1 MTAYLQIGDH
11 AEEIALQE
19 NTFCVGIESHDG
31 NGNNLFAINALMDHY
46 PCYKIKRNLPQG
58 GTVALLCYTHT
69 DPTVREIL
77 ERYRDLPMVEISEP
91 QYKLTVII

>member
-1 MTAYLQIGDH
+1 MTAYLQIGDR

-46 PCYKIKRNLPQG
+46 PFYEIKRNLPQG

-69 DPTVREIL
+69 DPAIQEIL
-77 ERYRDLPMVEISEP
+77 DRYQGMPMVEIEEKA
-91 QYKLTVII
+91 YRLTVIV

>member
-11 AEEIALQE
+11 VEEIALQE

-46 PCYKIKRNLPQG
+46 PCYEIKRNLPQG
-58 GTVALLCYTHT
+58 GIVALLCYTHT
-69 DPTVREIL
+69 DPSVHEIL
-77 ERYRDLPMVEISEP
+77 GRYRGMSMVEIEEKA
-91 QYKLTVII
+91 YRLTVVI

>member
-11 AEEIALQE
+11 TEAVPLREDTIL
-19 NTFCVGIESHDG
+19 VGIESHDG

-46 PCYKIKRNLPQG
+46 PYYEIKRILPQG
-58 GTVALLCYTHT
+58 GIVTLLCYTHT

-77 ERYRDLPMVEISEP
+77 EQYRDLPMVEISEP
-91 QYKLTVII
+91 QYTLTVII

>member
-31 NGNNLFAINALMDHY
+31 NGNNLFAIDALMDHY

-58 GTVALLCYTHT
+58 GMLTLLCYTHT
-69 DPTVREIL
+69 DPSVGEIL
-77 ERYRDLPMVEISEP
+77 ERYRGMSMVEIEEKS
-91 QYKLTVII
+91 YRFTVII

>member
-31 NGNNLFAINALMDHY
+31 NGNNLFAIDALMDHY
-46 PCYKIKRNLPQG
+46 PCYEIKRNLPQG
-58 GTVALLCYTHT
+58 GIVTLLCYTHT

-77 ERYRDLPMVEISEP
+77 ERYRDLPMVEIEEKA
-91 QYKLTVII
+91 YRLTVVI